1 MIDHPSTAVATPG
14 EESPV
19 GGRRLMVLGIPIL
32 LCSFEQAVARLRTMI
47 SIRYPQHVV
56 LANAHT
62 LNLACEHASSRSI
75 LRRAAMVLRD
85 GVGVEL
91 AVRHRGLSPAHNFVG
106 TDFVPA
112 MLTALGPRELR
123 VFLLGG
129 RSGVAEAA
137 GKVLESRSPHVR
149 VVGTANGYGG
159 RVVALEQVHAANPDV
174 LLVGLGNPLQERWI
188 DAHLGRLGVPV
199 SIGVGALFD
208 FLAGR
213 LGDAAAP
220 AQQEDPQLA
229 RTERP
234 QQRRHE
240 IRADEVVLGAEATVA
255 HGQLDADAVAQHH
268 G

>member
-1 MIDHPSTAVATPG
+1 MDHPSTAVATPG

-19 GGRRLMVLGIPIL
+19 GGKRLMVLGIPIL

-47 SIRYPQHVV
+47 RIRYPQHVV

-62 LNLACEHASSRSI
+62 LNLACEHAAYRSI
-75 LRRAAMVLRD
+75 LRRSAMVLRD

-112 MLTALGPRELR
+112 MLAALGPREVR

-137 GKVLESRSPHVR
+137 GRVLESRSPHVR

-188 DAHLGRLGVPV
+188 DAHLTRLGVPV

-213 LGDAAAP
+213 VPRAP
-220 AQQEDPQLA
+220 RWLLRLRGEWLFRLA
-229 RTERP
+229 VEP
-234 QQRRHE
+234 RRLW
-240 IRADEVVLGAEATVA
+240 RRYVLGNPRFLWRALHD
-255 HGQLDADAVAQHH
+255 HGGHSW
-268 G
+268 